1 MRTTYSIFRIP
12 EHLGAKE
19 RRQRKHMLAQLSLA
33 WLAMMQ
39 VMMFAFPG
47 YLRSES
53 MSAENLATLDK
64 AIYMMNWA
72 GFALTVPVVFYSALP
87 IWRGAW
93 QSIKAKRV
101 GMDLPVALG
110 ILVAFIPSVRATW
123 VGQGEVYFD
132 SVTMFVA
139 FLLTARYLELC
150 ARQSVNLGQ
159 EHRLVE
165 VFRSQITQ
173 NANKLAFW
181 FIVVQIALAVLL
193 GVVWFIYRPEY
204 ALAVVVALFVMS
216 CPCALSMSVPTA
228 VAAAHSGLTACPA
241 QHETEVD
248 SVLGNTRRIARQN
261 LHGSIAWHFLMTPL
275 AAIGLVQPWLA
286 AIAMFVSSMVVALNS
301 LRVYRYRLSL
311 QPQATTARTSA

>member
-1 MRTTYSIFRIP
+1 MRTTYSIFKVP
-12 EHLGAKE
+12 QHLSAQA

-64 AIYMMNWA
+64 AILMMNWA

-93 QSIKAKRV
+93 RSIKKRQV
-101 GMDLPVALG
+101 GMDIPVALG

-123 VGQGEVYFD
+123 IGHGEVYFD

-150 ARQSVNLGQ
+150 ARQSIDIGQ

-165 VFRSQITQ
+165 QFRQQITQ
-173 NANKLAFW
+173 NANRLAFW
-181 FIVVQIALAVLL
+181 FIVLQIGLAVLL
-193 GVVWFIYRPEY
+193 GFVWFAYRPEH

-228 VAAAHSGLTACPA
+228 VAAAHSGLTAYPA
-241 QHETEVD
+241 HQKSEVS
-248 SVLGNTRRIARQN
+248 SVIDNTRRISRQN

-286 AIAMFVSSMVVALNS
+286 AIAMFISSVVVALNS
-301 LRVYRYRLSL
+301 LRVYRLRLSVR
-311 QPQATTARTSA
+311 AGSTTAHPFV